1 MSSEIGDGLLVD
13 KGKLEKLG
21 ERMEGMIGKG
31 IKSLES
37 IVVPFE
43 KGKTV
48 SWNTTSLE
56 IKTEWDS
63 ISKSL
68 YPLILKG

>member
-21 ERMEGMIGKG
+21 EGMEGMTGKG

-48 SWNTTSLE
+48 S
-56 IKTEWDS
+56 
-63 ISKSL
+63 
-68 YPLILKG
+68 